1 MLIRRAPDILPSEI
15 TPESA
20 YLSRRTL
27 MAGAGS
33 ILAAGALAPSFARAA
48 DYEPHDL
55 ANVTKTSYAVGD
67 EKINSYKEITNYN
80 NFYEYG
86 TDKSDPADNAPGLLK
101 PSPWTVRVD
110 GECAK
115 PGTIDVDAFM
125 SSMKLEERVYRHRC
139 VEAWSLVIPW
149 VGVGLGDVLKQFE
162 PNSNA
167 KFVAFQTLDDSKQMP
182 GEGRKFEYPWPY
194 KEGLRIDEAMH
205 PLTLLAVGLYGKT
218 MPAQNG
224 APIRLVVPWKY
235 GFKGIKSIVAIK
247 FVTSMPPTMWNTINA
262 GEYGFYSNVN
272 PEHDHPRWSQRT
284 ERRIGEFRR
293 RETLMFNGYAD
304 QVASLYTGMDLDKW
318 Y

>member
-1 MLIRRAPDILPSEI
+1 MRPEMLIRRAPDILPSEI

-20 YLSRRTL
+20 YLSRRSL

-33 ILAAGALAPSFARAA
+33 ILAAGALAPAFAQAA

-55 ANVTKTSYAVGD
+55 ANVAKSSYGVGD
-67 EKINSYKEITNYN
+67 EKINSYKEITTYN

-86 TDKSDPADNAPGLLK
+86 TDKEDPADNAPGLLK

-162 PNSNA
+162 PNANA

-182 GEGRKFEYPWPY
+182 GEGRKFEYPWP
-194 KEGLRIDEAMH
+194 
-205 PLTLLAVGLYGKT
+205 
-218 MPAQNG
+218 
-224 APIRLVVPWKY
+224 
-235 GFKGIKSIVAIK
+235 
-247 FVTSMPPTMWNTINA
+247 
-262 GEYGFYSNVN
+262 
-272 PEHDHPRWSQRT
+272 
-284 ERRIGEFRR
+284 
-293 RETLMFNGYAD
+293 
-304 QVASLYTGMDLDKW
+304 
-318 Y
+318 